1 MRACVRY
8 PECFLLFSSTGAQD
22 ARYGARALA
31 CLQHPNEAHGV
42 AQPCPRG
49 FAPVLTGAIWAAA
62 AELLPAVR
70 QLADRYDAQG
80 TRRRSTGKGTK
91 APLSAIH
98 RRSFPSL
105 KAGYTV
111 DAHIEALVDEGD
123 VASSFV
129 PGHCSRRKA
138 PRTAKYISLHLSYRR
153 PGVQPSP
160 SLGEI
165 VLDFGTC
172 EVMNN
177 MQYIIWRYDSPAMGD
192 LDADEAELI
201 CAAQIADFLSLPAR
215 VVAPPWMRHM
225 GWAGELVEEVD

>member
-1 MRACVRY
+1 MRQR
-8 PECFLLFSSTGAQD
+8 
-22 ARYGARALA
+22 
-31 CLQHPNEAHGV
+31 
-42 AQPCPRG
+42 
-49 FAPVLTGAIWAAA
+49 
-62 AELLPAVR
+62 
-70 QLADRYDAQG
+70 ADRYDAQG
-80 TRRRSTGKGTK
+80 TRRQSTGKETK
-91 APLSAIH
+91 APLSSAIH

-138 PRTAKYISLHLSYRR
+138 PRTATYISLHLSYRR

-160 SLGEI
+160 SLSDI

-177 MQYIIWRYDSPAMGD
+177 MQ
-192 LDADEAELI
+192 L
-201 CAAQIADFLSLPAR
+201 
-215 VVAPPWMRHM
+215 RHM
-225 GWAGELVEEVD
+225 AL

>member
-1 MRACVRY
+1 MLALVT
-8 PECFLLFSSTGAQD
+8 PLLWPSSSVLYTELAPQQSTTT
-22 ARYGARALA
+22 ARTSCSTVLQSSEGPARS
-31 CLQHPNEAHGV
+31 
-42 AQPCPRG
+42 
-49 FAPVLTGAIWAAA
+49 T
-62 AELLPAVR
+62 AELAVV
-70 QLADRYDAQG
+70 AVVV
-80 TRRRSTGKGTK
+80 GTK

-111 DAHIEALVDEGD
+111 DAHIEALVNEGD

-129 PGHCSRRKA
+129 PGHCSRRQA
-138 PRTAKYISLHLSYRR
+138 PRTAKYISLHLSYRQ

-160 SLGEI
+160 SLSEI

-177 MQYIIWRYDSPAMGD
+177 MQYVIWRYDSPAMGV

-201 CAAQIADFLSLPAR
+201 CAAQIADFLSLSLR
-215 VVAPPWMRHM
+215 EWLRHR
-225 GWAGELVEEVD
+225 G

>member
-1 MRACVRY
+1 LC
-8 PECFLLFSSTGAQD
+8 G
-22 ARYGARALA
+22 
-31 CLQHPNEAHGV
+31 
-42 AQPCPRG
+42 
-49 FAPVLTGAIWAAA
+49 
-62 AELLPAVR
+62 
-70 QLADRYDAQG
+70 
-80 TRRRSTGKGTK
+80 K

-160 SLGEI
+160 SLSEI

-177 MQYIIWRYDSPAMGD
+177 MQYVIWRYDSPAMGV

>member
-1 MRACVRY
+1 MERARC
-8 PECFLLFSSTGAQD
+8 P
-22 ARYGARALA
+22 A
-31 CLQHPNEAHGV
+31 CLQHPNETHGV

-70 QLADRYDAQG
+70 QLADRYNAQG
-80 TRRRSTGKGTK
+80 TRRDSLERNEGT
-91 APLSAIH
+91 AVGDSPPLVPVSQ
-98 RRSFPSL
+98 
-105 KAGYTV
+105 AGYTV
-111 DAHIEALVDEGD
+111 HGRGRRRLL
-123 VASSFV
+123 FR

-138 PRTAKYISLHLSYRR
+138 PYTAKYINLHPSYRR

-160 SLGEI
+160 SLSEI
-165 VLDFGTC
+165 ILDFGTC

-177 MQYIIWRYDSPAMGD
+177 MQYVIWRYDSPAMGV